1 MVARGDEEF
10 GSTFEE
16 STVVWAQITM
26 LELII
31 LLVTNQL
38 IGGLYLR
45 DNGVENIKGQKQESR
60 GKNLCLSNMLVL
72 CLMTELTYLGHKCSK
87 SIPSKQRNNEA
98 KAISLIL

>member
-1 MVARGDEEF
+1 MIARGDEEF

-45 DNGVENIKGQKQESR
+45 DNGVQKIKEQKQESR

-72 CLMTELTYLGHKCSK
+72 CRLVQQGLY
-87 SIPSKQRNNEA
+87 
-98 KAISLIL
+98 